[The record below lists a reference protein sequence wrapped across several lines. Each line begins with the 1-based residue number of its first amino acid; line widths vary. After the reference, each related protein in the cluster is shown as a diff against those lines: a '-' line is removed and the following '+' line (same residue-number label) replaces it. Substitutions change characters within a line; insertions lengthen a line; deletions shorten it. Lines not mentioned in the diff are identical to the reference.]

1 MSLDPHAQRL
11 RRLRRAVALLI
22 LALFVDPA
30 GAQYV
35 QPETPGT
42 STIEGKVLDSHGDG
56 IAGAHVLAHHLS
68 LGKVFT
74 SPPTD
79 KKGGYAITD
88 LPYGYYDL
96 AVDREDGLYLANR
109 VINLA
114 PASTAEV
121 LMTIVPFQP
130 SQASLLRPYPGS
142 DREPVGIAESRLK
155 PKGREFWRSPKG
167 VAIISGIGGAAL
179 LAIALGSD
187 SDEDVATEVAP
198 D

>member
-1 MSLDPHAQRL
+1 M
-11 RRLRRAVALLI
+11 ALLA
-22 LALFVDPA
+22 LALLVNPTR
-30 GAQYV
+30 AQYV

-42 STIEGKVLDSHGDG
+42 SSIEGKVLDSHGDG
-56 IAGAHVLAHHLS
+56 IAGARVLAHHLS
-68 LGKVFT
+68 LGKVYT
-74 SPPTD
+74 STPTD
-79 KKGGYAITD
+79 KKGEYVIAN
-88 LPYGYYDL
+88 LPYGYFDL
-96 AVDREDGLYLANR
+96 AVDREDGLYVANR
-109 VINLA
+109 VVNLA
-114 PASTAEV
+114 PAATAEV

-142 DREPVGIAESRLK
+142 DREPVGIAESKLK

-187 SDEDVATEVAP
+187 SDDEEVATEVAP